1 MKKSVKHK
9 FQYLLFFLL
18 SMPAFIFASAQD
30 IRVNIDFTKASL
42 GSVLNEIG
50 RQTSLSIVYNT
61 GDVNP
66 TQPVSIKASNENI
79 TTVMNRLLR
88 GTGLSYSIMNKHL
101 ILSTTDKNHSIQ
113 QEKVTV
119 TGNISD
125 AKGEPLIGVSIL
137 VKGTSNGTITDMNGH
152 FSLPVAKGD
161 VIEISYIGYA
171 PQAITVTDSKP
182 LKIVMKEDAEVLDEV
197 VVTALG
203 IKRAQK
209 ALSYNVQQVGGD
221 AINTVK
227 DANFINSLQGKV
239 AGVTINNSAGGV
251 GSASRVVMRG
261 TKSITKDNNALYV
274 IDGIPMFNV
283 SFGKSEG
290 SFATQSGS
298 DGVAD
303 LNPDDIESINMLT
316 GPSAAALYGNA
327 AANGVV
333 LINTKKGSAE
343 KTTLTVSNNTMFSDA
358 YMMPEMQNRYGNN
371 PGEFA
376 SWGNKTK
383 QSYDPSRFFNT
394 GVNVINAISFSTGT
408 KKNQTYASAST
419 TNATGILPNNSY
431 SRYNFSIR
439 NTATFLKDRLT
450 LDVGASYIIQN
461 DKNITAQGQYFNPL
475 PALYLFPRNDN
486 FEEIRMFE
494 RYSES
499 RGVNVQFWPYGHQ
512 GLSLQNPYWI
522 MKRMN
527 RKTEKKRYMINAS
540 LTYKLTDWLN
550 VAGRVKVDNSDI
562 RMTQERYASTLT
574 TFAGANGFY
583 SDQNRTDRNTYAD
596 MMVNIDKRIGDFSL
610 NANIG
615 VRMEYYNLKMD
626 GYSSDGTTPVHL
638 DNRTSDFFPS
648 VNISYNLS
656 AKHLVRAAYGRSVNR
671 PEFREV
677 VPYVY
682 FNFERDANIVG
693 NTELKNAYADNLEVR
708 YEFYPASGEM
718 ITVGAFYKR
727 FKDPIEETYNEAGS
741 GLQYTYHNAK
751 NAETFGIE
759 LDMKKSLDFIGLRGL
774 SLVCNAAYI
783 HSRVRFEE
791 GAPER
796 DRPLAGQSPYLVN
809 AGLFY
814 QHDDKGISASLL
826 YNRIGKRIESVGVPM
841 QDQNEDIPDIY
852 EMPRN
857 SLDLTF
863 SKKIGKAVEIKAG
876 IQDMLNSKIEYKQ
889 FVKLTDKNGGK
900 REREQLVRS
909 YRPGV
914 DINVGVSLKF

>member
-1 MKKSVKHK
+1 
-9 FQYLLFFLL
+9 
-18 SMPAFIFASAQD
+18 MPAFIFASAQD

-461 DKNITAQGQYFNPL
+461 DAGDKLVEVTRKASYPIYVKDEKRYGVQMGNTLVYIPKSAIAATKQADNTGEPVAKQIPVFMYHYFYSRENGEVPKNGNWLEVNDFEAHLKYLKEHNYVTLRMQDVENFLDGKVQLPKNSVSITIDDGTASIYKYAYPL
-475 PALYLFPRNDN
+475 LKKYGNSATLFLIGNHLKDDKLPQSFQEMKQNGMELQSHSYDMHTGGCEGGHGGALRCVAHD
-486 FEEIRMFE
+486 E
-494 RYSES
+494 
-499 RGVNVQFWPYGHQ
+499 GVADTEKSFSIIGGGNVYCYPYGDVTD
-512 GLSLQNPYWI
+512 SALQI
-522 MKRMN
+522 MKDAGVHMAFTTN
-527 RKTEKKRYMINAS
+527 YGKIEPGMD
-540 LTYKLTDWLN
+540 KLQL
-550 VAGRVKVDNSDI
+550 
-562 RMTQERYASTLT
+562 
-574 TFAGANGFY
+574 
-583 SDQNRTDRNTYAD
+583 
-596 MMVNIDKRIGDFSL
+596 
-610 NANIG
+610 
-615 VRMEYYNLKMD
+615 
-626 GYSSDGTTPVHL
+626 P
-638 DNRTSDFFPS
+638 
-648 VNISYNLS
+648 
-656 AKHLVRAAYGRSVNR
+656 
-671 PEFREV
+671 
-677 VPYVY
+677 
-682 FNFERDANIVG
+682 
-693 NTELKNAYADNLEVR
+693 
-708 YEFYPASGEM
+708 
-718 ITVGAFYKR
+718 
-727 FKDPIEETYNEAGS
+727 
-741 GLQYTYHNAK
+741 
-751 NAETFGIE
+751 
-759 LDMKKSLDFIGLRGL
+759 
-774 SLVCNAAYI
+774 
-783 HSRVRFEE
+783 RVRIF
-791 GAPER
+791 GDA
-796 DRPLAGQSPYLVN
+796 DIQQFIY
-809 AGLFY
+809 
-814 QHDDKGISASLL
+814 SL
-826 YNRIGKRIESVGVPM
+826 ES
-841 QDQNEDIPDIY
+841 
-852 EMPRN
+852 
-857 SLDLTF
+857 
-863 SKKIGKAVEIKAG
+863 
-876 IQDMLNSKIEYKQ
+876 
-889 FVKLTDKNGGK
+889 
-900 REREQLVRS
+900 
-909 YRPGV
+909 
-914 DINVGVSLKF
+914 